1 MSGTCRNTLRRLVFS
16 LPALCGLLYISS
28 LQIFRKAA
36 FKFVSSLVSNDKEKQ
51 PSEIE
56 SNEETGSISSSDE
69 ALPPLCVDASN
80 LKDYV
85 GNPLFISDRMY
96 ETTPPGVVMGLAW
109 TAMGG
114 STLYIETAVSQPV
127 KEDAEGGGVSSTG
140 QLGEVMKESVEIA
153 YTFAKVCY

>member
-1 MSGTCRNTLRRLVFS
+1 MSGTCRNTLRRLLFS
-16 LPALCGLLYISS
+16 LTALCCLLYFSS

-36 FKFVSSLVSNDKEKQ
+36 FKFVSSLDSADKEKQ

-56 SNEETGSISSSDE
+56 SNETGSISSSDE
-69 ALPPLCVDASN
+69 APPPLCVDANN

-127 KEDAEGGGVSSTG
+127 KEDVEGGGVSSTG
-140 QLGEVMKESVEIA
+140 QEKL
-153 YTFAKVCY
+153 